1 MKDDRIYIEHILQS
15 IKKIQSYISGKDQE
29 TFSNDSITQDAVV
42 RQLEIIGEAT
52 KRISKELRNKNS
64 EVPWDD
70 MAGMRDVLIHDY
82 IDVDLNIVWKTA
94 SQSIPG
100 LKALL
105 NKLVY

>member
-15 IKKIQSYISGKDQE
+15 IEKIQSYISGKDQE